1 MRDLAILHVAYAAL
15 LRISELGRLRVRD
28 VTRASDGRIVL
39 DVVWTKT
46 IVQTSGLIKA
56 LGELLTTRLT
66 EWLTHSGL
74 ISEPDAYIFG
84 RAWHSAGSP
93 GEVKANKG
101 HYRAG
106 PDTVHV
112 LVQQSIWP

>member
-1 MRDLAILHVAYAAL
+1 M
-15 LRISELGRLRVRD
+15 
-28 VTRASDGRIVL
+28 
-39 DVVWTKT
+39 
-46 IVQTSGLIKA
+46 
-56 LGELLTTRLT
+56 

-106 PDTVHV
+106 PDTVRV